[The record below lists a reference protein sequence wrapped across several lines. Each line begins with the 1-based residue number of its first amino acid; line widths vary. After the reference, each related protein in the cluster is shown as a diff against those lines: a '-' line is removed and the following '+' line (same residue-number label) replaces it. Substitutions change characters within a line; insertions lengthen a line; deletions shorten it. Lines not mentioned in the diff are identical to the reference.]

1 MNNRILATL
10 FALVLIVAMFIG
22 VAPVEAEAACAHKTV
37 KNCECTSCG
46 AAVHKLEWKSDSQKH
61 YQECSV
67 CKKHFNEGTHQDVA
81 YSATSDDTQ
90 HTAMCRTCGYTE
102 TQDHTRRSNECRCE
116 KCLQIMDHD
125 LKWYTT
131 GGEHWEECETCDY
144 ATTKEAHTWTAVAAE
159 NGQHVKTC
167 SVCEKEVTEACA
179 DVNTDKDCL
188 CDLCKAPMIA
198 TEHKLKNVAAV
209 AKTCTTDGTFT
220 YNQCEYCGKMF
231 STVNGRELTAEDIVD
246 EAEGHDESVTW
257 FKDEESHWHVCK
269 NDGCEVEKLSEASH
283 IFEWKTDATTHWQ
296 ECSVCKYIPKAYTP
310 VGEDH
315 DFEYVSNGDGTH
327 SKKCKTCGYE
337 VEKLVCSEGTEVD
350 CLCQHCGEL
359 LKHEIGPLRTVE
371 KQKAYCLEDG
381 YEKHYKCPTCEN
393 IFKYEGGECILTN
406 AEEIKIPATGHELVW
421 NHNNEGHWQACTNR
435 AHGKTC
441 SYKTELVPHD
451 ASAYTYIEGEYKHSL
466 DCETCGRGSSAY
478 YLDCIDENEDCLCD
492 QCGGLMKHERT
503 DLEYHAYVK
512 ATCTADGHLD
522 YFTCKHG
529 CGVIFRGSASDGY
542 DPYTEDVVLKAP
554 GHNWEH
560 RQTTLSGNHVVKCT
574 ACNAYETIGHT
585 DKDGDC
591 LCDLG
596 TCDMPVH
603 SHKSVYVSTVE
614 PTCDE
619 PGVEG
624 YYYFEGCGRMFMDD
638 VEIDAPVEI
647 PATGHKLGTKVEAID
662 NDTHGLKCTVC
673 GKFEQAVAH
682 ADTNGDN
689 RCDGCGVELALEAH
703 AEVPAT
709 CSANGK
715 KAYWYSPV
723 TGRSYYDAAGTQ
735 LVTDV
740 NDLVIPK
747 INHLWG
753 VWSSNGQ
760 GGHVHTCTTCGASET
775 EAHSNQIVA
784 CVCDICGDEISG
796 HNVTLV
802 NAVVPTCTKAGYE
815 SYIKC
820 SCGNMFSASTG
831 KAISEPV
838 MVKATGHNMSTKV
851 KEDVRQGNHYIECL
865 DCDYRL
871 YEDHVMAVED
881 PMRGNYHQWV
891 CACGEIETAMHSDSD
906 GDKLC
911 DDCGHDMGQTQTT
924 VTQHDNKTV
933 VTGEAETIQPTKNW
947 FTNWLNNL
955 VPGNAGA
962 GATASSNANTQVSSS
977 SNTTVKADKDAVVE
991 ESTNNVSN
999 NTNTNTGSS
1008 AESGSTGTVT
1018 ETETT
1023 GIINQIIQFL
1033 SQLFNSL
1040 LG

>member
-37 KNCECTSCG
+37 KNCECTSCKE
-46 AAVHKLEWKSDSQKH
+46 AVHKNTEWISDSEEH
-61 YQECSV
+61 RLV
-67 CKKHFNEGTHQDVA
+67 CKDCNEILENSTSHKNWSYKVVDSTKHE
-81 YSATSDDTQ
+81 ATCGVCGYKVVEE
-90 HTAMCRTCGYTE
+90 HTAAKT
-102 TQDHTRRSNECRCE
+102 ECRC
-116 KCLQIMDHD
+116 KYCQQIMECDMEWHD
-125 LKWYTT
+125 
-131 GGEHWEECETCDY
+131 D
-144 ATTKEAHTWTAVAAE
+144 TKEHL
-159 NGQHVKTC
+159 QTC
-167 SVCEKEVTEACA
+167 SICGKETNRAAHGDKTIVYNGDGTHSVTYTCCERGTLVRTCS
-179 DVNTDKDCL
+179 DSNTDKDCL
-188 CDLCKAPMIA
+188 CDTCGAE
-198 TEHKLKNVAAV
+198 TDNHQLKNYDYLAP
-209 AKTCTTDGTFT
+209 TCTEDGHKEYKQCEFCEKYFDYYTAGKEVSYEADLKLDKTGHDSKAAWSYDVNQHWHACNDCTEDKADLGDHIFTYKSNGDKTHTGTCDVCKQSVSTVTNQPHVDANNDCVCDALGCGYVMHDIEYVEAKPHTCTEDGWIAHNKCTKCNGTFLNLAT
-220 YNQCEYCGKMF
+220 YEVVDVKDPKAHNPY
-231 STVNGRELTAEDIVD
+231 STIEKD
-246 EAEGHDESVTW
+246 AEGHYQICR
-257 FKDEESHWHVCK
+257 VCK
-269 NDGCEVEKLSEASH
+269 EEVNREAHDIEYISYDETQHTVKCKDTKCGYKVRVDHVDNDKNCVCDICDRQLVHDLTHVSSKEATCTQAGNLPYD
-283 IFEWKTDATTHWQ
+283 K
-296 ECSVCKYIPKAYTP
+296 CSVCQKNFDGALKEIANVVIPAKGHAWSA
-310 VGEDH
+310 VGWNTEGKHQMYCDVCKT
-315 DFEYVSNGDGTH
+315 YSNG
-327 SKKCKTCGYE
+327 
-337 VEKLVCSEGTEVD
+337 VD
-350 CLCQHCGEL
+350 
-359 LKHEIGPLRTVE
+359 
-371 KQKAYCLEDG
+371 
-381 YEKHYKCPTCEN
+381 HY
-393 IFKYEGGECILTN
+393 
-406 AEEIKIPATGHELVW
+406 
-421 NHNNEGHWQACTNR
+421 
-435 AHGKTC
+435 
-441 SYKTELVPHD
+441 S
-451 ASAYTYIEGEYKHSL
+451 
-466 DCETCGRGSSAY
+466 
-478 YLDCIDENEDCLCD
+478 
-492 QCGGLMKHERT
+492 
-503 DLEYHAYVK
+503 
-512 ATCTADGHLD
+512 
-522 YFTCKHG
+522 
-529 CGVIFRGSASDGY
+529 
-542 DPYTEDVVLKAP
+542 
-554 GHNWEH
+554 
-560 RQTTLSGNHVVKCT
+560 
-574 ACNAYETIGHT
+574 
-585 DKDGDC
+585 KDGDC
-591 LCDLG
+591 FCDVDD
-596 TCDMPVH
+596 CNQPVH
-603 SHKSVYVSTVE
+603 SHELIAVAQVNA
-614 PTCDE
+614 TCTED
-619 PGVEG
+619 GTKA
-624 YYYFEGCGRMFMDD
+624 YLKYEGCDKLFDLNQNP
-638 VEIDAPVEI
+638 ITAPEVI
-647 PATGHKLGTKVEAID
+647 KATGHKLGTKVEAID

-802 NAVVPTCTKAGYE
+802 NAVAPTCTKAGYE